1 MPPDGGPLVDGDSWS
16 APGVRARVRAATTA
30 AVELVRFEGEDH
42 GQRYDVLPPVLLR
55 VVREFGGTVALDC
68 WVETPGRVAVGDAVE
83 LRTTVDA

>member
-1 MPPDGGPLVDGDSWS
+1 MTTSDPDTLEQDPSVLV
-16 APGVRARVRAATTA
+16 
-30 AVELVRFEGEDH
+30 
-42 GQRYDVLPPVLLR
+42 R